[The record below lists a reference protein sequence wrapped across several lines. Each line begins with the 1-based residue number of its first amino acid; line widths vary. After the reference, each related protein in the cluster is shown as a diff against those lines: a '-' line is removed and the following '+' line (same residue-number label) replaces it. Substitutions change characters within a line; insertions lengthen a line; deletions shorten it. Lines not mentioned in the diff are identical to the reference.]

1 MANRRPRGDGGITF
15 DHRGPCVDRE
25 RHRHCRGSWRG
36 EVTLGFTPEGK
47 RDRRRVKGRTKTE
60 VQEKLKALQTD
71 LGKGIIPRA
80 GSATYTVREAA
91 ADWLREGLA
100 GRSAKTV
107 KKNENMLTP
116 ILKVVGGTRLWDLTA
131 ADVSHALAAMATS
144 YSSAAVVIGHNAL
157 TRTIR
162 HAESR
167 DRVAR
172 NVAALVDT
180 PKGQPGRPSQSL
192 TLEQAAALVRASGK
206 DHYSMNLPAGLK
218 DRRRSPSLMHA
229 YIVLSLTTGLRTEEI
244 RALQW
249 KHVDLNGAS
258 GKRPPT
264 PPHVSVWRSVRG
276 HGDTKT
282 EKSRR
287 TQELPQIAV
296 KALTEWSNQQAIE
309 RLEAGKQWHDDDL
322 VFTTLTG
329 TTLDAANVR
338 KMFRASCTVAGI
350 GDRWTPREL
359 RHSFVSVM
367 SQAGM
372 ATEEIARLVGHS
384 NSRTTEVVYRHELR
398 PVIRS
403 GAAIMNKI
411 FNVAAGNE

>member
-1 MANRRPRGDGGITF
+1 MANRRPRGDGGISF
-15 DHRGPCVDRE
+15 DHRGPCTDRE

-36 EVTLGFTPEGK
+36 EMTLGFTTEGK

-60 VQEKLKALQTD
+60 VQEKLKALEAD
-71 LGKGIIPRA
+71 LGKGIVPRA
-80 GSATYTVREAA
+80 GSATYTVRHAA
-91 ADWLREGLA
+91 ENWLREGLA

-116 ILKVVGGTRLWDLTA
+116 ILKTIGGKKLRELTA
-131 ADVSHALAAMATS
+131 ADVSQALAAMATM
-144 YSSAAVVIGHNAL
+144 YSTAAVAIGHNAL

-167 DRVAR
+167 DLVAR
-172 NVAALVDT
+172 NLAALVDT
-180 PKGQPGRPSQSL
+180 PKGQAGRPSKSL
-192 TLEQAAALVRASGK
+192 TLEQAVALLRASGQ
-206 DHYSMNLPAGLK
+206 DHPTMNLPAGLK

-229 YIVLSLTTGLRTEEI
+229 YIALSLTTGLRTEEI

-249 KHVDLNGAS
+249 KHVDLKGFPET
-258 GKRPPT
+258 RPPT
-264 PPHVSVWRSVRG
+264 PPHVSVWRSVRN

-287 TQELPQIAV
+287 TQELPRIAGD
-296 KALTEWSNQQAIE
+296 ALSVWSEQQAAE
-309 RLEAGKQWHDDDL
+309 RCEAGKQWHDGDL
-322 VFTTLTG
+322 VFTTVTG
-329 TTLDAANVR
+329 TALDAANVR
-338 KMFRASCTVAGI
+338 KMFRAVCRAAGI
-350 GDRWTPREL
+350 GDHWTPREL

-367 SQAGM
+367 SQAGT

-403 GAAIMNKI
+403 GAEIMNKI
-411 FNVAAGNE
+411 FK

>member
-1 MANRRPRGDGGITF
+1 MANRRPRGDGGISF
-15 DHRGPCVDRE
+15 DHRAPCTDRE

-60 VQEKLKALQTD
+60 VQEKLKALEAD
-71 LGKGIIPRA
+71 LGKGIVPRA
-80 GSATYTVREAA
+80 GFATYTVRQAA
-91 ADWLREGLA
+91 EDWLREGFT

-116 ILKVVGGTRLWDLTA
+116 ILKTIGGKKLRELTA
-131 ADVSHALAAMATS
+131 ADVSQALATMGAM
-144 YSSAAVVIGHNAL
+144 YSTAAVAIGHNAL
-157 TRTIR
+157 TRAIR

-167 DRVAR
+167 DLVAR

-180 PKGQPGRPSQSL
+180 PKGQAGRPSKSL
-192 TLEQAAALVRASGK
+192 TLEQAAALLRVSGQ
-206 DHYSMNLPAGLK
+206 DHPTMNLPAGLK
-218 DRRRSPSLMHA
+218 DRRRPPSLMHA
-229 YIVLSLTTGLRTEEI
+229 YIALSLTTGLRTEEI

-249 KHVDLNGAS
+249 KHVDLKGS
-258 GKRPPT
+258 PETRPPT
-264 PPHVSVWRSVRG
+264 PPHVSVRRSVRS

-287 TQELPQIAV
+287 TQELPRIAV
-296 KALTEWSNQQAIE
+296 EALSEWSDQQAAE
-309 RLEAGKQWHDDDL
+309 RREAGKHWHDGDL
-322 VFTTLTG
+322 VFTTVAG
-329 TTLDAANVR
+329 ATLDAANVR
-338 KMFRASCTVAGI
+338 KMFRVVCRAAGI

-384 NSRTTEVVYRHELR
+384 NSRTTEVVYRQ
-398 PVIRS
+398 
-403 GAAIMNKI
+403 
-411 FNVAAGNE
+411 